1 MTTYRSKETDMP
13 KATITGWGKC
23 VPPAVITNA
32 DYETVMDTSD
42 EWITSRTGI
51 KERRITHVENSDMA
65 AVAGDHALAAAGL
78 AAADIDLLILAT
90 CTPDRIIPGAA
101 AYVQAKLGLENAAA
115 MDINAA
121 CSGFVYA
128 LTLGSSMIQSGM
140 YQRILVIGSE
150 KLSMMLSFE
159 DRSTAVL
166 FGDGAGAVVI
176 EPTTGTGGILS
187 TDLGTDGKLVDALT
201 AGGYGT
207 AENLAVEEDG
217 RVQMDGRE
225 IFRNA
230 VVQMGEAAV
239 RVAEEAGWGIDGVDM
254 LIPHQ
259 ANVRIID
266 ATARRMKLPPEKAFV
281 NIASYGNTSAAS
293 IPIALTEALE
303 EGRINPGDHIV
314 FVAFGGGLT
323 WAAAALEWGE
333 RVTPISTSDAR
344 LSEPTE
350 TGIELLK
357 RRNDVRVRSLLD

>member
-1 MTTYRSKETDMP
+1 MP
-13 KATITGWGKC
+13 NATITGWGKC
-23 VPPAVITNA
+23 IPPAVITNA

-65 AVAGDHALAAAGL
+65 AVAGAHALAAAGL
-78 AAADIDLLILAT
+78 ENDDIDLLILAT

-101 AYVQAKLGLENAAA
+101 AYVQAKMGLTRAAA

-128 LTLGSSMIQSGM
+128 LTVGTSFIESGM
-140 YQRILVIGSE
+140 YRRLLIVGSE
-150 KLSMMLSFE
+150 KLSMMLSYE
-159 DRSTAVL
+159 DRTTAVL
-166 FGDGAGAVVI
+166 FGDGAGAVVL
-176 EPTTGTGGILS
+176 EATAGSDGILA
-187 TDLGTDGKLVDALT
+187 TDLGTDATLVGALT

-207 AENLAVEEDG
+207 AEDLLVEEDG

-259 ANVRIID
+259 ANTRIID

-303 EGRINPGDHIV
+303 EGRIAPGANVV

-323 WAAAALEWGE
+323 WAAAALKWGD
-333 RVTPISTSDAR
+333 RVTPVGTSDAR
-344 LSEPTE
+344 LSDTDK
-350 TGIELLK
+350 TGIELLTM
-357 RRNDVRVRSLLD
+357 RNERRVRSLLD